1 MMNPKKYWLL
11 FLLCIV
17 GIGFLF
23 VVPTF
28 QKKPDAVI
36 AVASNFKPAA
46 ERLALLYFQEAG
58 YQLQIISGSSGKLY
72 AQINQGAPFD
82 AYFSAEDNYPK
93 KLINDG
99 KAKEGT
105 EFVYARGRLVVVA
118 EKELGDELESA
129 LLKADK
135 IGVAN
140 PKHAPYGFASIT
152 LLKKMSL
159 YALVQAQ
166 LVYAENIA
174 QVYQFIFSH
183 SVNAAFISE
192 SLVRLN
198 PAALSEHWRVL
209 PVDLLMYPPIKQSC
223 VLLTNNAAAKSF
235 LAFIKRDDVKKE
247 IIQMGYSV
255 NGAD

>member
-1 MMNPKKYWLL
+1 MMNPKNYWLL

-17 GIGFLF
+17 GIGFFFL
-23 VVPTF
+23 VLSF
-28 QKKPDAVI
+28 QKKADAVI

-46 ERLALLYFQEAG
+46 ERLASLYLQETG

-93 KLINDG
+93 KLIHDG
-99 KAKEGT
+99 KAQEGA
-105 EFVYARGRLVVVA
+105 EFIYARGKLVVVA
-118 EKELGDELESA
+118 EKELGDELESV

-140 PKHAPYGFASIT
+140 PKHAPYGFASIK

-159 YALVQAQ
+159 YALIQPQ

-174 QVYQFIFSH
+174 QVYQYIFSH

-198 PAALSEHWRVL
+198 PGALSDHWRVL
-209 PVDLLMYPPIKQSC
+209 PIDPLIYPPIKQSC
-223 VLLTNNAAAKSF
+223 VLLTNNPAAKSF

-247 IIQMGYSV
+247 ILQMGYSI